1 MEHMAISLDQLGS
14 RIAEARH
21 RAGLTQQ
28 QCADKAGLNRSSLAK
43 IETGARRTTVIEL
56 SDIADALEM
65 RMEWLMEQAPPAIV
79 SRRNALDP
87 GKPSPKIDL
96 AVERAAREVEFL
108 RTLDGEPDLL
118 YSPMLDMPTT
128 QSGIEDCSQEAR
140 KLLGYGPEEPATGLE
155 AHAAEIGLLVFVLPL
170 GDGTADGASV
180 LLAVGG
186 VAVVNGSKRF
196 GRRRITLAHELGHYL
211 FADEYSIDWQVAD
224 EQADEREARIDSFAR
239 ALLLPEESMRA
250 LWPASPDEENLRLAA
265 VTIASK
271 FQVDMATLAQRL
283 RETGLATPEQ
293 IAQVRSFRTTRA
305 DIVDFELVVPPAP
318 QELTTPELPRLYEK
332 AVLNAYRKDMISP
345 ARAIEF
351 LLDTWVEA
359 DLPDPP
365 QLPED
370 AIWSFVS

>member
-1 MEHMAISLDQLGS
+1 MAISLDQLGT

-65 RMEWLMEQAPPAIV
+65 RMEWLMEEAPPAIV

-108 RTLDGEPDLL
+108 RTLDGEPNLPS
-118 YSPMLDMPTT
+118 SPMLDMPTT
-128 QSGIEDCSQEAR
+128 QSGIEDCSREAR
-140 KLLGYGPEEPATGLE
+140 KLLGYNLEEPATGLE
-155 AHAAEIGLLVFVLPL
+155 GRAAGIGLFVFMLPL

-180 LLAVGG
+180 LLAAGG
-186 VAVVNGSKRF
+186 VAVVNGSKRY
-196 GRRRITLAHELGHYL
+196 GRRRLTLAHELGHYL

-224 EQADEREARIDSFAR
+224 EQSDEREARIDSFAR
-239 ALLLPEESMRA
+239 ALLLPEKSMRA

-265 VTIASK
+265 VTIASE

-293 IAQVRSFRTTRA
+293 ITQVRSFRTTRA
-305 DIVDFELVVPPAP
+305 DIVDFGLVVPPAP
-318 QELTTPELPRLYEK
+318 QELTAPELPRLYEK